1 MKNSSARDIG
11 ERLKADLEQLKTL
24 AKEARTKRHPDT
36 EAIEIAIVNLSSAID
51 ILTE

>member
-1 MKNSSARDIG
+1 MKELSARQIG
-11 ERLKADLEQLKTL
+11 DQLKTQLEQLRAL
-24 AKEARTKRHPDT
+24 ATEARAKRHPDT